1 MADDNTTQNNNQAGQ
16 SPQPEP
22 ASDSQKKTV
31 KIILIVVG
39 VLVILGIIGVALLG
53 YVGTRVGNSI
63 IEDVTDSE
71 NVEINDD
78 GVTIESEDGSFS
90 STQNQELPDNFPA
103 QVPLFDDG
111 DIVTS
116 SRFTQDGGTIW
127 SVSFET
133 SRSADEV
140 YDYYESRFDSDDW
153 EVQSSFESGTSRS
166 VSALHNTD
174 EMRVGVTINQNDDN
188 TTSYTLSVT
197 QEDSEES

>member
-1 MADDNTTQNNNQAGQ
+1 MTDNNKPQNNNQTGQ

-53 YVGTRVGNSI
+53 YVGSKIGSSVL
-63 IEDVTDSE
+63 EDVTNSE
-71 NVEINDD
+71 NIEISDD

-103 QVPLFDDG
+103 QVPLFDDS
-111 DIVTS
+111 DIISS
-116 SRFTQDGGTIW
+116 SRFSQDRGTVW

-140 YDYYESRFDSDDW
+140 YEYYETQFEGEDW
-153 EVQSSFESGTSRS
+153 DVQSSFESGSSRS
-166 VSALHNTD
+166 VSAVSNND
-174 EMRVGVTINQNDDN
+174 DMRVGVTINQDDN
-188 TTSYTLSVT
+188 NTTTYTLSVT
-197 QEDSEES
+197 EASGEEG